1 MVSATSVSTSQS
13 QKDERI
19 LIVDDNWIN
28 RMTLSRSLESLGYE
42 VELTEGGR
50 QALENL
56 REV

>member
-19 LIVDDNWIN
+19 LVVDDNRIN
-28 RMTLSRSLESLGYE
+28 RMTLSRSLEFLGYE
-42 VELTEGGR
+42 VELAEGGR